1 MSGNVTRL
9 RGAAR
14 AQFGR
19 IVALRIMPPM
29 QLALFDL
36 DGTITRRDTL
46 FPYVMSVC
54 LRRPL
59 RLARVLARMPG
70 ALLRFLF
77 QGKERGPLKETL
89 IVAGLAGLS
98 RAELAATNSR
108 FVARLR
114 ERGMHPEALERIAA
128 HRAQGDYLVLMSA
141 SPDIYVPAVARAL
154 GFNET
159 ICTGVRWDGMLLGGE
174 LVTENRRGEEKRRCV
189 EQLRSRLP
197 GWRIVG
203 YGNSESDLP
212 HLRLCDRAFL
222 VNGGDR
228 ALREA
233 AHSTVQIGWP
243 PLPHRSVSRTAST
256 H

>member
-1 MSGNVTRL
+1 
-9 RGAAR
+9 
-14 AQFGR
+14 
-19 IVALRIMPPM
+19 M

-54 LRRPL
+54 LRRPR
-59 RLARVLARMPG
+59 RLARVLGRMPA
-70 ALLRFLF
+70 ALYHYFLH
-77 QGKERGPLKETL
+77 GRERGPLKEAL
-89 IVAGLAGLS
+89 IVAGLGGMNRSELTAVS
-98 RAELAATNSR
+98 RR

-114 ERGMHPEALERIAA
+114 KRGMHPEALARIAA
-128 HRAQGDYLVLMSA
+128 HRAQGDWLVLMSA

-159 ICTGVRWDGMLLGGE
+159 ICTGVRWDGMVLGGE
-174 LVTENRRGEEKRRCV
+174 LVTENRRGEEKLRCV
-189 EQLRSRLP
+189 EYLRTRAP
-197 GWRIVG
+197 GCRIIG
-203 YGNSESDLP
+203 YGNSASDLP
-212 HLRLCDRAFL
+212 HLKVCDRAFL
-222 VNGGDR
+222 VNGADR

-243 PLPHRSVSRTAST
+243 PLPQKSAGQAGAT

>member
-1 MSGNVTRL
+1 MRT
-9 RGAAR
+9 
-14 AQFGR
+14 
-19 IVALRIMPPM
+19 M

-46 FPYVMSVC
+46 FPYVMGVC
-54 LRRPL
+54 LRRPA
-59 RLARVLARMPG
+59 RLGRVLLRMPG
-70 ALLRFLF
+70 ALLHFLF
-77 QGKERGPLKETL
+77 RGKERGPLKEAL

-98 RAELAATNSR
+98 RAELGTANTR
-108 FVARLR
+108 FVTRLR
-114 ERGMHPEALERIAA
+114 RRGLHPEALELIAA
-128 HRAQGDYLVLMSA
+128 HRAQGDYMVLMSA

-197 GWRIVG
+197 GCRIIG

-212 HLRLCDRAFL
+212 HLRVCDRGFL

-233 AHSTVQIGWP
+233 AHSTVEIGWP
-243 PLPHRSVSRTAST
+243 PLPQKTASRAANT
-256 H
+256 R